1 MKKSVNK
8 KRWRMADGG
17 WRIKPRP
24 NDLTGGPST
33 RRPSVRRPPSA
44 IRHHLSPRFAIL
56 LLLCAALV
64 FASCARGGGEAPRA
78 PSPERPARIISLSP
92 SLTEVL
98 HGVGAFGRVVAVSD
112 YCTFPPEVRS
122 LARVGGW
129 SNPNLEQIA
138 SLRPDLV
145 VFAEPQAQFIKEP
158 VEALGV
164 KTLSVP
170 SRSLEDALAAIESV
184 GRAAG
189 QEAEARQLLEETRA
203 GLEEIRR
210 RAASLPRRRVLCVVD
225 RAPGTLRDIYT
236 AADGSFI
243 EQLIELAGGE
253 SVAPPGTA
261 GWGKLQ
267 KEAVVA
273 LDPDVI
279 IDLMIH
285 KTEGVFA
292 EDTLAVWRELP
303 ILRAVREG
311 RVHPVR
317 EETVLHPSQFVA
329 DTARRFAEIIHPEEF
344 KKQ

>member
-1 MKKSVNK
+1 MMKMVNK
-8 KRWRMADGG
+8 
-17 WRIKPRP
+17 
-24 NDLTGGPST
+24 
-33 RRPSVRRPPSA
+33 
-44 IRHHLSPRFAIL
+44 IRLAAL
-56 LLLCAALV
+56 LCLLLCA
-64 FASCARGGGEAPRA
+64 SCAGGGR
-78 PSPERPARIISLSP
+78 SPAVLTSARPARIISLSP
-92 SLTEVL
+92 NTTEIL
-98 HGVGAFGRVVAVSD
+98 HGVGAFDRVVAVSD
-112 YCTFPPEVRS
+112 YCTFPPEVKN
-122 LARVGGW
+122 LPRVGGW

-158 VEALGV
+158 IEALGI

-170 SRSLEDALAAIESV
+170 SRSREDALAAIESV

-189 QEAEARQLLEETRA
+189 SEGEARKLLEETRA
-203 GLEEIRR
+203 SLEAVRL
-210 RAASLPRRRVLCVVD
+210 RAERLPRRRVLCVVD

-253 SVAPPGTA
+253 SIAPPAST

-285 KTEGVFA
+285 KTGGALA

-303 ILRAVREG
+303 TLRAVREG
-311 RVHPVR
+311 RVRPVR
-317 EETVLHPSQFVA
+317 EETALHPSQFVA
-329 DTARRFAEIIHPEEF
+329 DTARRFAEIIHPEAF
-344 KKQ
+344 KNE